1 MVVCSTKSPDFVAIP
16 IGNNDNLKIRIKL
29 YRHIVVGTKSG
40 DFAQLGRKGL
50 AQYLAKFCG
59 LCLGNRDCFCRFV

>member
-40 DFAQLGRKGL
+40 DFAQLG
-50 AQYLAKFCG
+50 YLNDFIK
-59 LCLGNRDCFCRFV
+59 L